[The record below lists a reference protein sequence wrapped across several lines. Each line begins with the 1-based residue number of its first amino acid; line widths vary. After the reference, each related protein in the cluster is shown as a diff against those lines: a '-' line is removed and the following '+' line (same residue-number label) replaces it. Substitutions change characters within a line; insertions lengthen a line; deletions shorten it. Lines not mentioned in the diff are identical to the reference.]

1 MLKNKTILAVDDDG
15 DILKILERI
24 VKGGGFEILLAQSPE
39 EARKILAEKIPH
51 LILTDLNMEPESG
64 QSFIGS
70 IRKERKYDYIPIIV
84 LSAVNEFNSVKK
96 VLGLGVTDYVIKPL
110 NPSMLLRKI
119 KKALLHQDFV
129 HWDVPE
135 TVTKKLTVRLPAN
148 ITSIGES
155 RFQVTGPFKLASS
168 AKIKINSEE
177 MARNGISP
185 GQHEVSGRMKIYVGG
200 GSFSNDL
207 NFTELSKIE
216 ADKIREF
223 IKKKVGV

>member
-1 MLKNKTILAVDDDG
+1 MSKIKTILAVDDDG

-24 VKGGGFEILLAQSPE
+24 VKGAGFEILLAQSPE
-39 EARKILAEKIPH
+39 EARKLLSENIPH
-51 LILTDLNMEPESG
+51 LILTDLNMGPESG
-64 QSFIGS
+64 QSFISS
-70 IRKERKYDYIPIIV
+70 IRRMRKYDDIPIIV

-110 NPSMLLRKI
+110 NASMLLRKI
-119 KKALLHQDFV
+119 KKALLHMDFV

-135 TVTKKLTVRLPAN
+135 SETKKLTVRLPAK

-155 RFQVTGPFKLASS
+155 RFQVTGPFKLASA
-168 AKIKINSEE
+168 AKVKIHSEE
-177 MARNGISP
+177 LIQNGLTL
-185 GQHEVSGRMKIYVGG
+185 GEHEVSARMKVYVSA
-200 GSFSNDL
+200 GSFSNDM